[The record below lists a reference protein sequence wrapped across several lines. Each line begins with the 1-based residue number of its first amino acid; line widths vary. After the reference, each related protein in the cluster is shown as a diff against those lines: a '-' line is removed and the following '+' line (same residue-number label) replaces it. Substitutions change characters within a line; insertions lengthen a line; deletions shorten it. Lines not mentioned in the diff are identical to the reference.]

1 MSNPSL
7 TATDFANSQG
17 TTTYDGVTTT
27 PETNLT
33 EIGAEAE
40 NIPSTVDKG
49 TEKGPIDPQPG
60 DVKPAEKD
68 KASSRFAALARKEKD
83 VRSKLAAAEERER
96 QLVEREARIQ
106 AEERRFEEARKK
118 RRPMDALKEL
128 GYTYQDVTQD
138 VLGGYEEPKLDP
150 VDEKLN
156 PVKEQVTKAA
166 KENEDLRKEL
176 QALRDEREQ
185 EKRQREYDRGMN
197 AIRDTVKDA
206 EKFELVNTMG
216 EEAVEMIRDTVV
228 EYWKTHKEE
237 LSLEE
242 AAEMVEKFYEEQYLA
257 KLTKTKKLQSR
268 VPQAASTPSAP
279 KEVREPAPSLS
290 NSLTTAAKQPVD
302 VDSMSK
308 SEAIAYLSK
317 QLKFTE

>member
-7 TATDFANSQG
+7 TTTDMANAQG
-17 TTTYDGVTTT
+17 AITSDGVTSI
-27 PETNLT
+27 PENNLT
-33 EIGAEAE
+33 ELGTQEE
-40 NIPSTVDKG
+40 NIPSTVDKAS
-49 TEKGPIDPQPG
+49 ESPPPAPDP
-60 DVKPAEKD
+60 KIAEKD
-68 KASSRFAALARKEKD
+68 RASSRFAALARKEKD

-96 QLVEREARIQ
+96 LLIEREARIQ
-106 AEERRFEEARKK
+106 AEERRFEDARKK

-156 PVKEQVTKAA
+156 PVREQVTKAT

-185 EKRQREYDRGMN
+185 EKRQREYDKGMG
-197 AIRDTVKDA
+197 AIRDIAKDV
-206 EKFELVNTMG
+206 EKYELVSTMG

-237 LSLEE
+237 LPLAE

-268 VPQAASTPSAP
+268 VPQAASTPSAS
-279 KEVREPAPSLS
+279 KEVRAPAPSLS
-290 NSLTTAAKQPVD
+290 NSLTTAAKQSVD
-302 VDSMSK
+302 IDSMSK
-308 SEAIAYLSK
+308 SDAIAHLAK
-317 QLKFTE
+317 QLKLTQE